1 MFQVDP
7 ETAEIIG
14 GICAPPPMPM
24 SPMFVARTVAD
35 GGIDELLLADASSI
49 VAETQAQNPLTS

>member
-1 MFQVDP
+1 MFQVGP

-14 GICAPPPMPM
+14 GICAPSPMPM

-35 GGIDELLLADASSI
+35 GGIDELLLADASGI
-49 VAETQAQNPLTS
+49 VAETHALNSLTT